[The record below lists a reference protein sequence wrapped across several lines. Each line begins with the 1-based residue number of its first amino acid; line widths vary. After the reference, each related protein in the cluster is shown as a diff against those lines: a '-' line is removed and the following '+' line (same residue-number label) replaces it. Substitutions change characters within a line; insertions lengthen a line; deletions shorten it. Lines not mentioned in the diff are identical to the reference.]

1 MAQGFSRLIGQ
12 GAQRLIRPVTNAR
25 IIRAL
30 SRARF
35 GILTIALTYILSI
48 AIGAL
53 MVHKKIEFAIAYR
66 DNLVARA
73 DEADPSLIA
82 LREGN
87 RLKAALWDFGRNL
100 FAGVANTGG
109 GMSILLPYPVV
120 AYRGWVGGIVSI
132 DDNHTSR
139 LSDPHEAAYYLLS
152 LLLQMIPYSLAGGV
166 GVNLGIAFFRP
177 RPFYRG
183 EKWHGLPKEAI
194 RDVFRVYLLVVPL
207 FLVASLWEFFVR

>member
-1 MAQGFSRLIGQ
+1 MGLKAT
-12 GAQRLIRPVTNAR
+12 GAQ

-53 MVHKKIEFAIAYR
+53 MVHTGIGFAIAYR

-73 DEADPSLIA
+73 DADDPSLIA
-82 LREGN
+82 LRAGN

-100 FAGVANTGG
+100 FAGAANTGG
-109 GMSILLPYPVV
+109 GMGIVFPYPFV

-139 LSDPHEAAYYLLS
+139 LSDPHEAAYYLLT
-152 LLLQMIPYSLAGGV
+152 LLLQLIPYSLAGGV
-166 GVNLGIAFFRP
+166 GVNLGIASFRP
-177 RPFYRG
+177 RPFYQG
-183 EKWHGLPKEAI
+183 EKWYGLPKEAI
-194 RDVFRVYLLVVPL
+194 WDVFRVYALVVPL
-207 FLVASLWEFFVR
+207 FLVAALWEFFVR